1 MGILLCV
8 CVWGGGE
15 EMSKFQIDQC
25 IGQTDHQNKI
35 NDLI

>member
-1 MGILLCV
+1 MGILLCE
-8 CVWGGGE
+8 GGGGGK
-15 EMSKFQIDQC
+15 EMLELQIDQC